1 MRQLPP
7 TGKAESRPGK
17 KSRIEASWLRI
28 KKTKKSSCAINH
40 TDKFKTK
47 KAVQKRVF

>member
-1 MRQLPP
+1 MV
-7 TGKAESRPGK
+7 EDK
-17 KSRIEASWLRI
+17 KN
-28 KKTKKSSCAINH
+28 KKKSSCAINH